1 VTSHHREKHK
11 SYNHKI
17 SGRKHK
23 RTSLQHWERHKK
35 KKTNGKR
42 ENDNREQK
50 VFIISH
56 EGDVKYK
63 YNESQPQ

>member
-35 KKTNGKR
+35 KKPMVKGKMTTGNKKSSSLVMR
-42 ENDNREQK
+42 EM
-50 VFIISH
+50 
-56 EGDVKYK
+56 
-63 YNESQPQ
+63 